1 MVITAT
7 VLLSPAML
15 EDKTLRQGDIQNNV
29 GMSKEARDIERRDG
43 EIPKWTDSMFGGMP
57 TTQITGTDIA
67 TAPKG
72 IWKVIRS
79 AMPIEV
85 GTLIVAMLSAYVLG
99 LCLGLSPWLSL
110 LLGLGF
116 GLSSVNV
123 LYLVAGH
130 ATKVRAIATMPGVVA
145 GVVLVFRNRM
155 WAGAGV
161 AAFFGALHLQADHL
175 QMTYYLLFL
184 LGAIVIAAWIRSALM
199 GTMKSTLQGTGL
211 LVLAGLLAAMPMTGQ
226 LSMTEQYSEYTTRG
240 TANLSSSD
248 EGEKKEG
255 LDRDYMLQYSMS
267 RGEFWSMAIPNVKG
281 GHLSWLDVEGGEKT
295 YQQLNRTA
303 LELGKS
309 QDDVNRSGMYQFY
322 WGAQS
327 SSAGAFYFGAF
338 AFALCLMWFLV
349 GSSWLRWPLAFI
361 TIVAVVLSWK
371 ETSWMTDF
379 FMDHVPLYTK
389 FRDTK
394 MMLVLVQIVIPLGAA
409 LALHELIRP
418 EAHKQWKKWIIG
430 GGAVLAMQLL
440 LLAAPQFWFDFDSP
454 WFEMFG
460 DHPILN
466 QVRELRVDAFRS
478 DAIRSFGLT
487 FLACAAL
494 LALLKKWLHP
504 QWIVAASI
512 AIVAIEM
519 VSVNSRYVK
528 DEGKNS
534 DYVSTMDKRFPFTPS
549 QADLRILEK
558 EKGSILQADFDAE
571 VLAAQNRWKDQ
582 LGVKALNQKAKYA
595 AQFEVL
601 NANTHF
607 RVFDLSNPFNDA
619 RTSYFH
625 KSVGGYHGAKLMR
638 FQEFSGG
645 LNIERAVASNVVES
659 MIRQGGGQ
667 SRDPRYLGEF
677 TSRKFPGLAMLNT
690 KYVNF
695 FLGQHP
701 ETKELVYIDIPFK
714 GALGPAWFVNDIE
727 WVDSPEEELNRVQR
741 AVDENGLVE
750 PSFDP
755 ATTAVV
761 HREFESTLK
770 DVSNPGRTTVKLD
783 QYHPEGSTYSVNSD
797 NGGLLVLSEMY
808 YPSGWTAKIDGEET
822 PLVRANYL
830 LMALQVPPGEHTV
843 QLHFEPEG
851 WETARGL
858 SIAGSVLWVLLL
870 GACIWQD
877 RRTRLA
883 SN

>member
-7 VLLSPAML
+7 ALLSPAMIETKHCAKATFKTMSACRKKL
-15 EDKTLRQGDIQNNV
+15 ETSSG
-29 GMSKEARDIERRDG
+29 ETA

-116 GLSSVNV
+116 DLSSVNV

-130 ATKVRAIATMPGVVA
+130 ATKVSGHRHHAWCRCWSGV
-145 GVVLVFRNRM
+145 GFPELEC
-155 WAGAGV
+155 GQAGV

-394 MMLVLVQIVIPLGAA
+394 MMLVLVQIV
-409 LALHELIRP
+409 
-418 EAHKQWKKWIIG
+418 
-430 GGAVLAMQLL
+430 VL
-440 LLAAPQFWFDFDSP
+440 
-454 WFEMFG
+454 
-460 DHPILN
+460 
-466 QVRELRVDAFRS
+466 
-478 DAIRSFGLT
+478 
-487 FLACAAL
+487 
-494 LALLKKWLHP
+494 
-504 QWIVAASI
+504 
-512 AIVAIEM
+512 
-519 VSVNSRYVK
+519 
-528 DEGKNS
+528 
-534 DYVSTMDKRFPFTPS
+534 
-549 QADLRILEK
+549 
-558 EKGSILQADFDAE
+558 
-571 VLAAQNRWKDQ
+571 
-582 LGVKALNQKAKYA
+582 
-595 AQFEVL
+595 
-601 NANTHF
+601 
-607 RVFDLSNPFNDA
+607 
-619 RTSYFH
+619 
-625 KSVGGYHGAKLMR
+625 
-638 FQEFSGG
+638 
-645 LNIERAVASNVVES
+645 
-659 MIRQGGGQ
+659 
-667 SRDPRYLGEF
+667 
-677 TSRKFPGLAMLNT
+677 
-690 KYVNF
+690 
-695 FLGQHP
+695 
-701 ETKELVYIDIPFK
+701 
-714 GALGPAWFVNDIE
+714 
-727 WVDSPEEELNRVQR
+727 
-741 AVDENGLVE
+741 
-750 PSFDP
+750 
-755 ATTAVV
+755 
-761 HREFESTLK
+761 
-770 DVSNPGRTTVKLD
+770 
-783 QYHPEGSTYSVNSD
+783 
-797 NGGLLVLSEMY
+797 
-808 YPSGWTAKIDGEET
+808 
-822 PLVRANYL
+822 
-830 LMALQVPPGEHTV
+830 
-843 QLHFEPEG
+843 
-851 WETARGL
+851 
-858 SIAGSVLWVLLL
+858 
-870 GACIWQD
+870 
-877 RRTRLA
+877 
-883 SN
+883 